1 MLQQLLVVV
10 VAGFFKKMCRGGLSN
25 TGAGIDPFI
34 NQRHTQSQK
43 YRPGDQNLFCA

>member
-1 MLQQLLVVV
+1 MLQQLLVGGGGRV
-10 VAGFFKKMCRGGLSN
+10 FKKMCWGGLGN

-43 YRPGDQNLFCA
+43 YRPDDQNLFCA